1 MEAFVFSPFAV
12 LSLHVTK
19 LWNSA
24 QFNWQSSRLCC
35 VLGGTGRIQQRW
47 RRVRPHR
54 REEVRGRPG
63 GFGQL
68 DEERKKSK
76 GQDSISWES
85 VYNRKFLPNPQ
96 IHQLHQYSGSSC
108 RGRNCYQREKKKAD
122 GLIDSRREA
131 ETCVTMR
138 TPTGHA
144 GEGWVTDKS
153 WIKEG
158 ISWERRPVPPSRMK
172 SRFFLHIWSGRSLNL
187 KRIFQFKPVFG
198 GKSHRKIWRH
208 IHESG

>member
-108 RGRNCYQREKKKAD
+108 RGRNCYQREKKKGRWFD
-122 GLIDSRREA
+122 RQQTRSRDLRNHEDA
-131 ETCVTMR
+131 HWTRWWGMGDWQKLNQRRDFMR
-138 TPTGHA
+138 TSACSTFKDEESLLSAHL
-144 GEGWVTDKS
+144 K
-153 WIKEG
+153 
-158 ISWERRPVPPSRMK
+158 
-172 SRFFLHIWSGRSLNL
+172 RSLFEPKKNL
-187 KRIFQFKPVFG
+187 PV
-198 GKSHRKIWRH
+198 
-208 IHESG
+208 